1 MLITD
6 DTQVISLI
14 TKKPLRHVQKK
25 KRISFMFSSAEIALM
40 TLVFACRLSCECVCV
55 CLHTHVHSKTLPLL
69 CDSAFN

>member
-25 KRISFMFSSAEIALM
+25 KKRISFMFSSAEIALM
-40 TLVFACRLSCECVCV
+40 TLVLACRLSCV
-55 CLHTHVHSKTLPLL
+55 CLRTHVHSKTLPLL